1 MVAQREIFY
10 YGAQEERMDFSE
22 ERARSPALA
31 SVTEKVSTA
40 GGTMY
45 VTVSVDERRRPI
57 EVFIRIGRMGE
68 TEHAHLTGL
77 GRALSYAL
85 RTGANPLGLI
95 DSLAG
100 ITSEPVWDKGELILS
115 AEDGV
120 AKVLRRV
127 VEGHYDDMFGDMFRE
142 SQTTV
147 SDARTAVEP
156 VPIRPASGYVGDKCH
171 QCRGRAIFQ
180 EGCLGCLDCGYSKCE

>member
-1 MVAQREIFY
+1 
-10 YGAQEERMDFSE
+10 
-22 ERARSPALA
+22 
-31 SVTEKVSTA
+31 
-40 GGTMY
+40 MY
-45 VTVSVDERRRPI
+45 VTVSVDERRSPI
-57 EVFIRIGRMGE
+57 EVFIHIGKMGE

-100 ITSEPVWDKGELILS
+100 ITSEPVWDRGELILS

-127 VEGHYDDMFGDMFRE
+127 VEGHYDDMFGNMFRGE
-142 SQTTV
+142 RPIV
-147 SDARTAVEP
+147 PDARTAAEP
-156 VPIRPASGYVGDKCH
+156 IPLRPASGYVGDKCH
-171 QCRGRAIFQ
+171 QCGGRAIFQ
-180 EGCLGCLDCGYSKCE
+180 ESCLGCLDCGYSKCE

>member
-10 YGAQEERMDFSE
+10 YGMQEEQMAFSE
-22 ERARSPALA
+22 ERERPRVLV
-31 SVTEKVSTA
+31 SVTEKVRTA
-40 GGTMY
+40 GGAMY
-45 VTVSVDERRRPI
+45 VTVSVDERRRPV
-57 EVFIRIGRMGE
+57 EVFIRIGKMGE

-100 ITSEPVWDKGELILS
+100 ITSEPVWDRGELVLS

-120 AKVLRRV
+120 ARVLRRV
-127 VEGHYDDMFGDMFRE
+127 VEGRYDENFRAMIGDAA
-142 SQTTV
+142 T
-147 SDARTAVEP
+147 DASLPVPEP
-156 VPIRPASGYVGDKCH
+156 VPIKKAPGYVGDKCH
-171 QCRGRAIFQ
+171 ACGGRAIFQ